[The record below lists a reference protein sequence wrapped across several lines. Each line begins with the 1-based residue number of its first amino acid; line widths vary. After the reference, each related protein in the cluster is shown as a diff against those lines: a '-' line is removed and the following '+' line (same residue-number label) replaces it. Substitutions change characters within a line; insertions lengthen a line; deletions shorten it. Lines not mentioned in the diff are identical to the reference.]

1 MTIYYVSFTI
11 FSILAVLMLLD
22 ENVGIYFLLCLR
34 FLKLNLERLI
44 WMIRFHPN
52 NFVTT
57 FIRNL
62 EYDKIAREL
71 EKEFQELNEKEMG
84 CRPDTSN
91 DNRPTLK

>member
-62 EYDKIAREL
+62 EYEKIAREL
-71 EKEFQELNEKEMG
+71 EKEFQQLNEKEME
-84 CRPDTSN
+84 RKTNLSD
-91 DNRPTLK
+91 DI